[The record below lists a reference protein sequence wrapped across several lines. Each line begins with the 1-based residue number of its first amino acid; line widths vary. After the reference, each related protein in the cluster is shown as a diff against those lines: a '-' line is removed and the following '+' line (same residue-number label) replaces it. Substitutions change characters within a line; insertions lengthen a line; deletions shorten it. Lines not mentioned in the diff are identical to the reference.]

1 MEDSVF
7 EKMFNDFIKN
17 KENQYL
23 SDKSTAYYFY
33 IKTRDYYERL
43 YKR

>member
-1 MEDSVF
+1 MNDLVF
-7 EKMFNDFIKN
+7 EKMFNDFLKN

-33 IKTRDYYERL
+33 IKSKEY
-43 YKR
+43 YKRYDN